1 MTSAWAIT
9 VHGRPTPQ
17 GSKRAMR
24 TPGGRPVMVEQSSK
38 HLTPWRDAL
47 KLVARESP
55 NAPHQ
60 PISGP
65 VGLTVRFDIHRPQSH
80 YGTGRNERKVKPS
93 APPFPTTR
101 SRGDLSKLV
110 RAVEDALTEAGWW
123 LDDSQV
129 VQFRNVQKRYVDRF
143 TQREG
148 AHIRVELLEGAEA

>member
-1 MTSAWAIT
+1 MTSAWAVT

-38 HLTPWRDAL
+38 HLHPWRDAL
-47 KLVARESP
+47 KLVAREH
-55 NAPHQ
+55 APHQ

-65 VGLTVRFDIHRPQSH
+65 VALTVTFNLHRPQSH
-80 YGTGRNERKVKPS
+80 YGSGRNERKLKPS
-93 APPFPTTR
+93 APHLPTTR

-129 VQFRNVQKRYVDRF
+129 VEFRHVCKRYVDRF

-148 AHIRVELLEGAEA
+148 AHIRVELLEGAEHE